1 MKSFIKKSFIIC
13 LILILAL
20 TCGCAEAKTSSEKL
34 KLNRKSMTLKVKQ
47 SKTLKL
53 KNATKKV
60 TFKITSGKSLIKLK
74 RKSKTSVT
82 VTGLKKGTAKIKA
95 AIGKQSYTCA
105 VTVRAKSA
113 NNIKLKINGK
123 IFTAKLNNGSAA
135 KKLKSMLPFTITMNE
150 LNGNE
155 KYHYFDTEFSGEEKT
170 FKTINAGDL
179 MIYGGD
185 CLVLFYDKIENSPFS
200 YIKVGTLSS
209 IDGLK
214 SVLGSGNV
222 KVKFKK

>member
-1 MKSFIKKSFIIC
+1 MKSFMKKSFIIC

-60 TFKITSGKSLIKLK
+60 TFKITSGKSVIKLK

-95 AIGKQSYTCA
+95 AIGKKSYTCK
-105 VTVRAKSA
+105 VSVKSSV
-113 NNIKLKINGK
+113 KLLKINANGYTFK
-123 IFTAKLNNGSAA
+123 ADFMQNSSAKALK
-135 KKLKSMLPFTITMNE
+135 KKLQKGSITIKMHDYGSFEKVGDLPFALPTNDKYITTSPGDVILYQGNQLTI
-150 LNGNE
+150 
-155 KYHYFDTEFSGEEKT
+155 YYDTNSWEFTKVA
-170 FKTINAGDL
+170 KIRGDNSKL
-179 MIYGGD
+179 KQKLGKGD
-185 CLVLFYDKIENSPFS
+185 VT
-200 YIKVGTLSS
+200 VTLS
-209 IDGLK
+209 L
-214 SVLGSGNV
+214 V
-222 KVKFKK
+222 